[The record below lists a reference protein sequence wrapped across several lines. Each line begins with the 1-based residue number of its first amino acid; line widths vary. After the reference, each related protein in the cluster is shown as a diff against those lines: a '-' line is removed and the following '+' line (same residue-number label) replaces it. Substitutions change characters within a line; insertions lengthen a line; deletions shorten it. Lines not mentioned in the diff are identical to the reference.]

1 VGARKHR
8 TGRAP
13 ARRVAL
19 IWYQPIYAQS
29 PSIKSTVHWS
39 VLAIGGDGG
48 SYSAVR
54 ALLCVE
60 SFKPARCHGSGL
72 TECANQYR

>member
-1 VGARKHR
+1 
-8 TGRAP
+8 
-13 ARRVAL
+13 
-19 IWYQPIYAQS
+19 
-29 PSIKSTVHWS
+29 
-39 VLAIGGDGG
+39 LAIGGDGG